1 MGNIIQ
7 GIMDQISIFSQTFAM
22 HFLYV
27 VVLYVLL
34 PPFCAIILFG
44 FILKA
49 RKRMFTIPVIIVFII
64 SIIIFAMYGW
74 PNITNYKAP

>member
-1 MGNIIQ
+1 MGNTIQ
-7 GIMDQISIFSQTFAM
+7 GIMDQISVLSQTFAM

-44 FILKA
+44 FILRQEKECLQ
-49 RKRMFTIPVIIVFII
+49 FQ
-64 SIIIFAMYGW
+64 
-74 PNITNYKAP
+74 